1 MKNFLIILCFTITTL
16 LSAQD
21 FTINT
26 YDIDLIVN
34 SDGSIHVQE
43 DIQVSF
49 DKKKRGIYRTIPTRY
64 KKDGNNVKL
73 GIENIFVEDHKSK
86 IRWKNGVVEIR
97 IGSSDI
103 FVEGTQDY
111 QIRYTIQNGIQA
123 YENNQELYCDLTGND
138 WQAEIQKINYKIH
151 LPKSIGLQTGDLKAT
166 TGYKN
171 KLTDGININQS
182 NSTTIE
188 GTTHRVLKEG
198 EGASIAINLPKTYLS
213 VSDLMSNDYK
223 QKLIQEEKDKVPQ
236 NPWLMLI
243 PVGLLGVFFRFWNK
257 IKGNKNELESQESYA
272 YPPEGLTSAHVGAYI
287 DQTANTR
294 DIVSLIPY
302 WASEGFLNIKNE
314 TDGTILIK
322 KKDLPASYP
331 NYEHTIFSEIFKDG
345 DERAMEDLKEKFYST
360 LSKAK
365 DQLSK
370 EVHSQGYYKEEFVY
384 WFRTWRLVIFP
395 MLMFTAAAVSFV
407 IFKQAPFGIAA
418 IVIGVIGLFFGFGK
432 LPLSEYGNEIK
443 YKLDGLKNFLKQ
455 LPESEVSSILM
466 SDPKYFEKMLPFA
479 VAFGIDKNFIPKF
492 EKELDTMPIWY
503 HSSNQVNSFS
513 SFQSSFDTETIS
525 SAFSSAP
532 QTSSTGSSGGGGFS
546 SGGGIGGGGGGS
558 W

>member
-188 GTTHRVLKEG
+188 GTTNRVLKEG

-287 DQTANTR
+287 DQTA
-294 DIVSLIPY
+294 
-302 WASEGFLNIKNE
+302 
-314 TDGTILIK
+314 
-322 KKDLPASYP
+322 
-331 NYEHTIFSEIFKDG
+331 
-345 DERAMEDLKEKFYST
+345 
-360 LSKAK
+360 
-365 DQLSK
+365 
-370 EVHSQGYYKEEFVY
+370 
-384 WFRTWRLVIFP
+384 
-395 MLMFTAAAVSFV
+395 
-407 IFKQAPFGIAA
+407 
-418 IVIGVIGLFFGFGK
+418 K
-432 LPLSEYGNEIK
+432 L
-443 YKLDGLKNFLKQ
+443 
-455 LPESEVSSILM
+455 
-466 SDPKYFEKMLPFA
+466 
-479 VAFGIDKNFIPKF
+479 
-492 EKELDTMPIWY
+492 
-503 HSSNQVNSFS
+503 
-513 SFQSSFDTETIS
+513 
-525 SAFSSAP
+525 
-532 QTSSTGSSGGGGFS
+532 
-546 SGGGIGGGGGGS
+546 
-558 W
+558 

>member
-1 MKNFLIILCFTITTL
+1 
-16 LSAQD
+16 
-21 FTINT
+21 
-26 YDIDLIVN
+26 
-34 SDGSIHVQE
+34 
-43 DIQVSF
+43 
-49 DKKKRGIYRTIPTRY
+49 
-64 KKDGNNVKL
+64 
-73 GIENIFVEDHKSK
+73 
-86 IRWKNGVVEIR
+86 
-97 IGSSDI
+97 
-103 FVEGTQDY
+103 
-111 QIRYTIQNGIQA
+111 
-123 YENNQELYCDLTGND
+123 
-138 WQAEIQKINYKIH
+138 
-151 LPKSIGLQTGDLKAT
+151 
-166 TGYKN
+166 
-171 KLTDGININQS
+171 
-182 NSTTIE
+182 
-188 GTTHRVLKEG
+188 
-198 EGASIAINLPKTYLS
+198 
-213 VSDLMSNDYK
+213 
-223 QKLIQEEKDKVPQ
+223 
-236 NPWLMLI
+236 
-243 PVGLLGVFFRFWNK
+243 
-257 IKGNKNELESQESYA
+257 
-272 YPPEGLTSAHVGAYI
+272 
-287 DQTANTR
+287 
-294 DIVSLIPY
+294 
-302 WASEGFLNIKNE
+302 
-314 TDGTILIK
+314 
-322 KKDLPASYP
+322 
-331 NYEHTIFSEIFKDG
+331 
-345 DERAMEDLKEKFYST
+345 MEDLKEKFYST

>member
-188 GTTHRVLKEG
+188 GTTNRVLKEG